1 MTTKKTTKP
10 ATPPVPPKAPATE
23 TETATPPVPTTET
36 ETKKVTSRKVNVKHK
51 KSGNEFEVSAAYY
64 ERNKSVLDII

>member
-10 ATPPVPPKAPATE
+10 ATPPVPPAPK
-23 TETATPPVPTTET
+23 T

-51 KSGNEFEVSAAYY
+51 KSGNKFEVSAAYY